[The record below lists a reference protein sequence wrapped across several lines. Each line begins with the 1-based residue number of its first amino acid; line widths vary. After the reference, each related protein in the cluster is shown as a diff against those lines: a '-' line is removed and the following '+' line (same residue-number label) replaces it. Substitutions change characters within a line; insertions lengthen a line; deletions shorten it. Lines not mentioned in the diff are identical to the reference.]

1 MFDDQK
7 RLELS
12 NSVLDAVFD
21 ANYKAMYQEFLQYS
35 QNGGEYLNW
44 YTGLSNINLPYKFYK
59 TKKYNLETTS
69 LTGSVSTPYFRN
81 VFDETKFEL
90 KIEWTFTIL
99 VPSNLTEG
107 SNLVVDIQ
115 YDLALSF
122 DSMNDWVAIFW
133 QSQKYDN
140 TTGKYYF
147 TPIDFFTTPGGEDL
161 EKTKRTARR
170 TYLASEYSADG
181 KKLVR
186 RNY

>member
-21 ANYKAMYQEFLQYS
+21 ANYKEKYQEFLEYS
-35 QNGGEYLNW
+35 QSGGEYLNW
-44 YTGLSNINLPYKFYK
+44 YTGLSSINLPYKDYFNMKIYK
-59 TKKYNLETTS
+59 LETAS

-81 VFDETKFEL
+81 TFDENKFEL
-90 KIEWTFTIL
+90 NIDWTFTIL

-107 SNLVVDIQ
+107 SNLVIDIQ
-115 YDLALSF
+115 YDLSLSF
-122 DSMNDWVAIFW
+122 SKWINWVAINW
-133 QSQKYDN
+133 QYPKYDN
-140 TTGKYYF
+140 TTGNYDF
-147 TPIDFFTTPGGEDL
+147 TSDTYERL

-181 KKLVR
+181 KKLV
-186 RNY
+186 

>member
-21 ANYKAMYQEFLQYS
+21 ANYKAKYQEFLEYS
-35 QNGGEYLNW
+35 QSGGEYLNW

-81 VFDETKFEL
+81 TFDENKFEL
-90 KIEWTFTIL
+90 KIRWIFTIL

-107 SNLVVDIQ
+107 SNLVIDIQ

-122 DSMNDWVAIFW
+122 SSLNERIEIYWRSM
-133 QSQKYDN
+133 KYD
-140 TTGKYYF
+140 KIIDYQYF
-147 TPIDFFTTPGGEDL
+147 TSDTREEL

-170 TYLASEYSADG
+170 TYLASEYSDDG
-181 KKLVR
+181 KKLV
-186 RNY
+186 